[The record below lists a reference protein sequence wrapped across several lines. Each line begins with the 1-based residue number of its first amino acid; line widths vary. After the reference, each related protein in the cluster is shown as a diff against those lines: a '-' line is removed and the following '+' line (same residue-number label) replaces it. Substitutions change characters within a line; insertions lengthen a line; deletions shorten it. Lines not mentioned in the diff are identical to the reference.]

1 MSENGTASGALVEE
15 EEVIGE
21 VLRGGGRMA
30 EGRKSRA
37 CWHGAEVGI
46 AAGFWVP
53 PVDVQG
59 AEPGAAETFPTLGG
73 GQNPGAVFIKFLPLH
88 RAIKYLFKNWHSLQ
102 LWHSHSLYFKDVLGL
117 EGARE
122 VLE

>member
-59 AEPGAAETFPTLGG
+59 AEPSAAETFPSLGG
-73 GQNPGAVFIKFLPLH
+73 GQNPSAVFIKFP
-88 RAIKYLFKNWHSLQ
+88 ASSSGY
-102 LWHSHSLYFKDVLGL
+102 
-117 EGARE
+117 
-122 VLE
+122 